1 MAPSSGGTCP
11 FDEST
16 RKDLRRMNEK
26 LQASLGVSLLVPP
39 GKVARFRIKGD
50 LGPLFLPAV
59 CNEGQLQSVR
69 EEAEGYC
76 NAILAKQHEL
86 KVFHAEC
93 RRLWLL
99 CAHSLKSPVSS
110 FWMERCSFGVPEG
123 VPDEWSHAFKIYQ
136 NSEKMQEVDHSAV
149 LQSEAMQAGNELE
162 TTDSQTCAQNHSLS
176 FSLCHFGR
184 PQDPCQIANRLNE
197 SECMHQTMPS
207 ALSPLLRN
215 FGLPCITGKPDVPLQ
230 QQEAYLADTLEQSGP
245 PAATSGANLQRVD
258 IADCQ
263 ACRENTGT
271 PFLYSVLTSLQSCFA
286 FLQGTRVGEA
296 SHPGPLSTKVNAAQQ
311 VRHDPSVG
319 VRIGEAKN
327 PGPSPFGPELE
338 NMIKQYV
345 MEAVREAIKE
355 AFQNLGLS
363 APVTSPSMQTTSADQ
378 GGQHAANTSPGKP
391 EKGSQKGKAKPP
403 KPPPNDKDRGKGK
416 DTPVAKPGQTTDQP
430 SDPHVPS
437 PPNKRGKGKGQT
449 ADNEW
454 KLVNRQPKSGD
465 FQLRAQDWNA
475 PVIPF
480 NKLSAAIDAN
490 PANGVLEGVILAEK
504 REVENAKLMLHGSKI
519 QFKFLLIYLAKEE
532 KSQKIPGRIQDHLC
546 FRDAIVLQCH
556 SSTIADSPTPAGLAS
571 TPIKVAPL
579 QSVAVYVRVPKQY
592 ASEQTWA
599 NFRKNASKTAATW
612 AADRHVQ
619 PLDSFNWAEEKQKTG
634 GQELQVFGIM
644 RIPSKDMSTL
654 LAVSGQQGVFIEP
667 CRSQAPR
674 IKISWIERIKSETN
688 LQYLSRANQHGAAFG
703 VAVHGGRLGWR
714 LAAQPDEL
722 LPRVWTLPWLPL
734 HWDDNAVKQ
743 LLTSE
748 FKDIDLLT
756 HRRNRGQLSYRFRAT
771 CLKGDKDLVAL
782 LAETDSGPI
791 TLWAS
796 VAPARTLQKAQRK
809 LPQGAVPVIP
819 PKQRSTAFPTTTKAV
834 TEPEIGEDGKP
845 VPGAKRTKCDVRTVP
860 NELKTVEVAKDG
872 NCIYHAISEGLAWLS
887 GGKIKVEHRELRAK
901 AITHLQKHKSAYS
914 AQWDGESPAGAP
926 MQSFDDYLAA
936 SAKDS
941 SYGSPLE
948 VEALARVY
956 DVQIILIP
964 SLADFAVMSFRTSQ
978 AKRVLVLWYQDK
990 HVDLLIPKEDIK
1002 KYPEAVL
1009 SITTGPVHKLRA
1021 GGPRSHSRHVS
1032 KTKSGGPRS
1041 TSSRASKT
1049 ESVWT
1054 IGARSS
1060 ASLLSQSNGNRGKGA
1075 TDDRSLET
1083 SSMWSGPRA
1092 PSDVSI
1098 TQGVAKARS
1107 TCCASACKTR
1117 SHKSDA
1123 TLAKPNVRS
1132 VSAGSTKA
1140 KIQDP
1145 QKQGGSVCSSRSN
1158 RVGEA
1163 LPSSLPRNSCLD
1175 PSSCTKKR
1183 KAVDVESDAESQD
1196 LSGCQ
1201 AGRPCKQHKP
1211 AERSPAKTEHA
1222 SFMTICPYCPFKVS
1236 WPTQA
1241 QSRGCLR
1248 HHCKKHHP
1256 AKPLPKPMPR
1266 RKTGKRASY
1275 ENLVRVFDE
1284 GESLYWQ
1291 CSLCRMA
1298 IHQDDADKFSESS
1311 LAKHKAQH
1319 KRKHHPRLSWKK
1331 WRALDYED
1339 RACKGVRTKLFA
1351 RTSNFFEEIKEMQ
1364 QQGIRFLWWP
1374 RRRGHCKHLKRQSN
1388 FIARMRPA
1396 WVCER
1401 CGTTTL
1407 EKQNAIKHAKFGC
1420 PHKNKSS
1427 TFSLAKSKNLLKH
1440 RISTL
1445 TKLRQDYCKLA
1456 PSSKRRTAEL
1466 LLFDKA
1472 LECFRGFLF

>member
-11 FDEST
+11 FEVWIDNQMKT
-16 RKDLRRMNEK
+16 MKQQ
-26 LQASLGVSLLVPP
+26 LQVPLGVSLSLSSR
-39 GKVARFRIKGD
+39 KQERFGILGD
-50 LGPLFLPAV
+50 LGLIYLRSAGSSQIV
-59 CNEGQLQSVR
+59 YR
-69 EEAEGYC
+69 EAESYC
-76 NAILAKQHEL
+76 KAILACLSER
-86 KVFHAEC
+86 HAIHVEC
-93 RRLWLL
+93 CRLWLL
-99 CAHSLKSPVSS
+99 RAHSLQWPISS
-110 FWMERCSFGVPEG
+110 CWMENCSHGIPEVNSCDG
-123 VPDEWSHAFKIYQ
+123 GLDSMKHP
-136 NSEKMQEVDHSAV
+136 NSEGMQDGDHCVVPQTFAV
-149 LQSEAMQAGNELE
+149 QNTKELE
-162 TTDSQTCAQNHSLS
+162 NANPKTCDQQSLATV
-176 FSLCHFGR
+176 L
-184 PQDPCQIANRLNE
+184 NRLEMPHVSCLGSTLCE
-197 SECMHQTMPS
+197 SAQLPCNMPL
-207 ALSPLLRN
+207 ALSPALRCFGFPHANVESDVLLVQPKVHLAEIVEQ
-215 FGLPCITGKPDVPLQ
+215 FGQPV
-230 QQEAYLADTLEQSGP
+230 AD
-245 PAATSGANLQRVD
+245 SGASFRSFPQVPSHVRCGD
-258 IADCQ
+258 AF
-263 ACRENTGT
+263 A
-271 PFLYSVLTSLQSCFA
+271 PFLHATFASLQSCFDY
-286 FLQGTRVGEA
+286 LKGTRVGEA
-296 SHPGPLSTKVNAAQQ
+296 SHPGPSNMQVEARQQ
-311 VRHDPSVG
+311 VKHDPNVG
-319 VRIGEAKN
+319 IRIGEAQN
-327 PGPSPFGPELE
+327 PGPSPLGPELE
-338 NMIKQYV
+338 AMIKQYV

-355 AFQNLGLS
+355 AFRNMGLS
-363 APVTSPSMQTTSADQ
+363 APSSSPPAQTTGASQ
-378 GGQHAANTSPGKP
+378 SGQQVTDPPATKL
-391 EKGSQKGKAKPP
+391 EKGSPKGKGKPP

-416 DTPVAKPGQTTDQP
+416 EVPAAKPSSSTLET
-430 SDPHVPS
+430 S
-437 PPNKRGKGKGQT
+437 PTSPAPPAPKRGKGKGQA
-449 ADNEW
+449 ADGEW
-454 KLVNRQPKSGD
+454 KLVTRQPKSGD

-475 PVIPF
+475 PVFPF
-480 NKLSAAIDAN
+480 NKLSTTIDAHSTN
-490 PANGVLEGVILAEK
+490 DVLEGVILADKQEI
-504 REVENAKLMLHGSKI
+504 EHAKLMLHGSKI

-532 KSQKIPGRIQDHLC
+532 KSQKIPGRIQDQLC

-556 SSTIADSPTPAGLAS
+556 SSTVAHSPTPAGLAA

-599 NFRKNASKTAATW
+599 NFRKNASKSAATW

-619 PLDSFNWAEEKQKTG
+619 PLDSFNWAEEKQRTG

-644 RIPSKDMSTL
+644 RIPLKDLSTL

-667 CRSQAPR
+667 SRSQAPR
-674 IKISWIERIKSETN
+674 IKISWIERIKSETAT
-688 LQYLSRANQHGAAFG
+688 QYLTRANQHGAAFG
-703 VAVHGGRLGWR
+703 LAVHGGRLGWR

-722 LPRVWTLPWLPL
+722 LPRVWTLPWLPV
-734 HWDDNAVKQ
+734 HWDDDAVKQ
-743 LLTSE
+743 LLASE
-748 FKDIDLLT
+748 FKEIDLLT

-782 LAETDSGPI
+782 LAETEDGPL

-796 VAPARTLQKAQRK
+796 VAPARTLQKSQRK
-809 LPQGAVPVIP
+809 LPQGAVPVIT

-834 TEPEIGEDGKP
+834 TEPEVGADGKP

-860 NELKTVEVAKDG
+860 DELKTVEVAKDG
-872 NCIYHAISEGLAWLS
+872 NCIYHAISEGLTWLS
-887 GGKIKVEHRELRAK
+887 GGKIKVAHRELRAK
-901 AITHLQKHKSAYS
+901 AITHLQKHKSAYG
-914 AQWDGESPAGAP
+914 AQWDGESPLGVP

-936 SAKDS
+936 SAKEGA
-941 SYGSPLE
+941 YGSPLE
-948 VEALARVY
+948 VEALARVF
-956 DVQIILIP
+956 DIQIILIP
-964 SLADFAVMSFRTSQ
+964 CIADFAVMSFRTSQ
-978 AKRVLVLWYQDK
+978 AKRVLVLWYHDK
-990 HVDLLIPKEDIK
+990 HVDLLIPKDDVK

-1009 SITTGPVHKLRA
+1009 SITTGPVHKL
-1021 GGPRSHSRHVS
+1021 
-1032 KTKSGGPRS
+1032 GGPRS
-1041 TSSRASKT
+1041 TCSRASKT

-1054 IGARSS
+1054 IGARSG
-1060 ASLLSQSNGNRGKGA
+1060 ASLMSRRTGNGGKCVTG
-1075 TDDRSLET
+1075 DNSLET
-1083 SSMWSGPRA
+1083 SSIWSGPRA
-1092 PSDVSI
+1092 PSDMSI
-1098 TQGVAKARS
+1098 TKSVAGARS
-1107 TCCASACKTR
+1107 TCQASVNKPR
-1117 SHKSDA
+1117 SRKSDA

-1163 LPSSLPRNSCLD
+1163 LPSPLHRSSCVD
-1175 PSSCTKKR
+1175 PPLCTKKR
-1183 KAVDVESDAESQD
+1183 KAADFESDAESQD
-1196 LSGCQ
+1196 LSGCH
-1201 AGRPCKQHKP
+1201 AGRPSKQHKP

-1222 SFMTICPYCPFKVS
+1222 SFVAICPYCPFKVS

-1275 ENLVRVFDE
+1275 ENLVRVFDD

-1388 FIARMRPA
+1388 FIVRMRPA